1 MRGSTLTLTLTLT
14 PTLTFPGARLNF
26 ADDRTPPRLDIRL
39 PASLGAE
46 LTRGTGASDPT
57 RAGGPGARAD
67 SYLYTCKTCESA
79 NFVDRVS
86 YNVTACLFTE
96 YVYPNAAM
104 ERARKGHNCRYFD
117 DAPLAAVCQALAQ
130 GEHGTDLARLKSN
143 YGWFCG
149 DAIPLLEAAAKAT
162 KAKA

>member
-1 MRGSTLTLTLTLT
+1 MSER
-14 PTLTFPGARLNF
+14 
-26 ADDRTPPRLDIRL
+26 
-39 PASLGAE
+39 
-46 LTRGTGASDPT
+46 TRGDSD
-57 RAGGPGARAD
+57 D

-96 YVYPNAAM
+96 YVYPNPAM

-117 DAPLAAVCQALAQ
+117 DAPLAAVCKALGQ
-130 GEHGTDLARLKSN
+130 GDANEHRELRGN

-149 DAIPLLEAAAKAT
+149 DAIPLLAAAAKA
-162 KAKA
+162 ALL

>member
-1 MRGSTLTLTLTLT
+1 M
-14 PTLTFPGARLNF
+14 

-46 LTRGTGASDPT
+46 LARSAEASDST
-57 RAGGPGARAD
+57 RAGGPGAKAD

-86 YNVTACLFTE
+86 YNVTACPFTE
-96 YVYPNAAM
+96 YVYPNPAM

-130 GEHGTDLARLKSN
+130 GEHGTDHAQLLKTSAGSAATRSRYWRRPRRPIRRHT
-143 YGWFCG
+143 YGIFNIYFVTC
-149 DAIPLLEAAAKAT
+149 EAAAQSER
-162 KAKA
+162 